1 MIQNALIL
9 YASMVLAFLSACTP
23 GSSTPQLTVQP
34 APGETII
41 PAALLKQLTEAYEAK
56 GLNYRPRTHHLNPDG
71 SPKYINRLIMET
83 SPYLLQHAHNPVNWR
98 AWGDD
103 AFQTARKEDKPV
115 LLSIGYST
123 CHWCHVME
131 RESFEDEEIA
141 TYINQNYIAIKVDRE
156 ERPDVDDI
164 YMSVVQSLTG
174 RGGWPMTTVLTPNR
188 EAFFGGTYFPAR
200 DGDRGSRKGF
210 FTILKELKAEYTQNK
225 AQAISKAKQIT
236 QRLKAAAQPQP
247 PTSMPQADVLMQT
260 AQRLA
265 QRFEHQYGGFSQQPK
280 FPRPVNLDFLLRYHR
295 RTQDPQAA
303 HMVRHTLDHMY
314 WGGMYDHVGGGF
326 HRYST
331 DKKWLVPHFEK
342 MLYDNAQLATLYTQA
357 FQAFGESLGMLLS
370 RKIS

>member
-188 EAFFGGTYFPAR
+188 EAFLVALISPRVMVIVGPAR
-200 DGDRGSRKGF
+200 F
-210 FTILKELKAEYTQNK
+210 FHH
-225 AQAISKAKQIT
+225 S
-236 QRLKAAAQPQP
+236 
-247 PTSMPQADVLMQT
+247 
-260 AQRLA
+260 
-265 QRFEHQYGGFSQQPK
+265 
-280 FPRPVNLDFLLRYHR
+280 
-295 RTQDPQAA
+295 
-303 HMVRHTLDHMY
+303 
-314 WGGMYDHVGGGF
+314 
-326 HRYST
+326 
-331 DKKWLVPHFEK
+331 
-342 MLYDNAQLATLYTQA
+342 
-357 FQAFGESLGMLLS
+357 
-370 RKIS
+370 